1 MNSELE
7 LLIKILFP
15 SLSAII
21 SLLGLKT
28 GWTYKKDKLF
38 TSRKNISE
46 FSYQMYK
53 SSEDPTF
60 KKLAED
66 YGIAALTK
74 DNTLTKKTKIN
85 ITQHNKPR

>member
-46 FSYQMYK
+46 FS
-53 SSEDPTF
+53 
-60 KKLAED
+60 
-66 YGIAALTK
+66 
-74 DNTLTKKTKIN
+74 
-85 ITQHNKPR
+85 